1 MYVDVIVDILSGET
15 DRIFEYFYD
24 GDDIRAG
31 ERVSVPFGRMQKDG
45 IVMRVKPAAD
55 YSADKIKSV
64 IGRLDNVPALTEE
77 CLALA
82 EKISAEF
89 FVSKAAALRLFL
101 PAELRRGTVREQI
114 VKYAEYA
121 AEDFEAAFSSLRKSA
136 AKQRAALAYLHEKK
150 RGRVTELNAL
160 FGAGAVSALA
170 EKGFFALS
178 EEKSERRPYTAL
190 AEEEKKVKLTAEQQ
204 SAVDK
209 IEGEAKEI
217 TLLHGVTGSGK
228 TEVYLTLIKSVLE
241 RGKTAIMLVP
251 EISLTPQM
259 LKNLRGRFGDEC
271 AILHSGLSAGERFDE
286 WWRLRS
292 GEAKIAVG
300 ARSAVFAPLENVG
313 LIVIDEEHDGSY
325 QSESAPRYNT
335 LDVARF
341 RADYNG
347 AKIVIGSATPSVES
361 YRLASSGEYGLVEMN
376 NRINRRALPEVEIV
390 DMRRE
395 VRRGNNTAFS
405 GALKAELKEV
415 LEKGNQAIVFLN
427 QRGYSKSVICTSCG
441 YVPKCEACDV
451 SLTYHMEE
459 GALKCHYCNAKYKM
473 IKKCPECGS
482 ELLRYG
488 GVGTQR
494 VVGELQKL
502 FPSARIVRMDRD
514 ATQNKEGHLKILSD
528 FAAKKADILV
538 GTQMIAKGHDFP
550 SVTLVGILDADMSL
564 HFSDYRSGERTFQLL
579 TQVAGRSGRAGE
591 TGRVVLQ
598 TYQPDNNVLRLAV
611 KYDYKGFYEN
621 EIALRRA
628 TGFPP
633 FTEIIRVLVSGEDDG
648 KTKDALRA
656 VYEALNAEYL
666 KNTAGFKFFGYM
678 KAPIKRLNNKFR
690 YQVLMRT
697 TLKNFKY
704 RVQEICAGV
713 KSRGVYVN
721 VEINPNN
728 LT

>member
-15 DRIFEYFYD
+15 DRIFEYSYD

-31 ERVSVPFGRMQKDG
+31 DRVLVPFGGQKKDG
-45 IVMRVKPAAD
+45 FVIRVKPDAD
-55 YSADKIKSV
+55 YPPERIKRV
-64 IGRLDNVPALTEE
+64 IAKLDDVPALTEE
-77 CLALA
+77 CLRLA
-82 EKISAEF
+82 ERISEAF
-89 FVSKAAALRLFL
+89 FVGKAAALRLFL
-101 PAELRRGTVREQI
+101 PAEMRRGTVRAQT

-121 AEDFEAAFSSLRKSA
+121 AEDTESALSSLRKTA
-136 AKQRAALAYLHEKK
+136 QKQRAALLFLSGEK
-150 RGRVTELNAL
+150 RARLSECNAA
-160 FGAGAVSALA
+160 FGAAAMAALA
-170 EKGFFALS
+170 EKGFIRIK
-178 EEKSERRPYTAL
+178 EEKSGRKPYTQIADL
-190 AEEEKKVKLTAEQQ
+190 EKPVELTAWQKR
-204 SAVDK
+204 AVESITDTEK
-209 IEGEAKEI
+209 QV

-228 TEVYLTLIKSVLE
+228 TEVYLSLIKSVLD
-241 RGKTAIMLVP
+241 RGKTAILLVP

-259 LKNLRGRFGDEC
+259 LKNLRGRFGDAC
-271 AILHSGLSAGERFDE
+271 AILHSGLTAGERFDE

-292 GEAKIAVG
+292 GEARIAVG
-300 ARSAVFAPLENVG
+300 ARSAVFAPLEKVG

-361 YRLASSGEYGLVEMN
+361 YKRAEEGVYNLAKMPERVN
-376 NRINRRALPEVEIV
+376 KRALPEVEIV

-395 VRRGNNTAFS
+395 VRRGNNTVFS
-405 GALKAELKEV
+405 SALKAELDRA
-415 LEKGNQAIVFLN
+415 LSCGNQAIVFLN

-441 YVPKCEACDV
+441 YVPTCEACDV
-451 SLTYHMEE
+451 ALTYHLEE

-473 IKKCPECGS
+473 IEKCPVCGS
-482 ELLRYG
+482 TFLRYG

-494 VVGELQKL
+494 AVNELQKL
-502 FPSARIVRMDRD
+502 FPAARILRMDRD
-514 ATQNKEGHLKILSD
+514 TTQNKEGHLKILRD
-528 FAAKKADILV
+528 FAGKKADILV

-564 HFSDYRSGERTFQLL
+564 HFSDYRSGERTFQLI

-591 TGRVVLQ
+591 TGKVVLQ
-598 TYQPDNNVLRLAV
+598 TYQPENNVLRYAV
-611 KYDYKGFYEN
+611 NYDYKGFYES

-633 FTEIIRVLVSGEDDG
+633 FTEIIRVLVSAEDDG
-648 KTKDALRA
+648 KARDALKT
-656 VYEALNAEYL
+656 VYDALNALYL
-666 KNTAGFKFFGYM
+666 ENAAGFRFFGYM

-697 TLKNFKY
+697 NLKGFKY
-704 RVQEICAGV
+704 RVREICAAV
-713 KSRGVYVN
+713 KIRGVYVN
-721 VEINPNN
+721 VEVNPNN